1 MGMAAGGEGAGARG
15 GNGGGEG
22 EACMPA
28 VNPTPIKCFLKGTTG
43 FRVNIALPANLAGV
57 WG

>member
-1 MGMAAGGEGAGARG
+1 MAAGGEGAGARG